1 MHDINNLKG
10 RKIYFGSWFQ
20 CSIDYWLT
28 PFALVQIMVV
38 RACSGA
44 SSSCMVDKKQRAE
57 G

>member
-38 RACSGA
+38 RARSGA